1 MQGKITKVLNMK
13 PSEILSLIEEAAGT
27 KMFEDRREKAER
39 TMSKKETKLQ
49 ENRTLLTEEIEPKL
63 ENFETKR
70 ECS

>member
-1 MQGKITKVLNMK
+1 
-13 PSEILSLIEEAAGT
+13 
-27 KMFEDRREKAER
+27 MFEDRREKAER